1 MHGDDVRWLARRG
14 DVLRDAEGRPTSVLG
29 ACFDVTD
36 RRKAEEQQRL
46 LMQELT
52 HRVKNTMAMVQAIG
66 SQTLRNA
73 NSVEEAGTAFAAR

>member
-1 MHGDDVRWLARRG
+1 
-14 DVLRDAEGRPTSVLG
+14 
-29 ACFDVTD
+29 
-36 RRKAEEQQRL
+36 

-73 NSVEEAGTAFAAR
+73 NSVEEAGTAFAARMQALSAAHDVLIHSNWSSTSLKPLIERAIRLHDDTGARFDMAG